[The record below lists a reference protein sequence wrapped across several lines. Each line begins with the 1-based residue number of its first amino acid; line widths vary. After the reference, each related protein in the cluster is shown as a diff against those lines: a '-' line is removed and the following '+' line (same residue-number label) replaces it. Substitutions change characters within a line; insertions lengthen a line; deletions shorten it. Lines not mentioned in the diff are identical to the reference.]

1 MANIGLTLF
10 LFLIGMEIDLG
21 LFRRNA
27 KVSTTISAMSIAI
40 PFAFGAAVAVGI
52 YREFIDPSKSF
63 GVFILFVGT
72 AL

>member
-1 MANIGLTLF
+1 
-10 LFLIGMEIDLG
+10 MEIDLG

-27 KVSTTISAMSIAI
+27 KVSMTISVASIAV
-40 PFAFGAAVAVGI
+40 PFALGAAVAVGV
-52 YREFIDPSKSF
+52 YRNFIDPSKSF

>member
-1 MANIGLTLF
+1 
-10 LFLIGMEIDLG
+10 MEIDLG

-27 KVSTTISAMSIAI
+27 KISTTISAVSIAI
-40 PFAFGAAVAVGI
+40 PFALGAAVAVGV
-52 YREFIDPSKSF
+52 YRHFIDPSKSF